1 MLFRSA
7 DTTSR
12 RSITSV
18 DTVGLDRLPY
28 SGNSGRVWSELRC
41 VDLVYPE
48 CLAACP
54 GRGYLPARGHLG
66 SQMPSKPRNPSGRF
80 GCRMWL
86 PRRPRIESAVQ
97 RASVL
102 DSFGVRPQMYMQV
115 SRFIFFSGSG
125 ASLHLLTSSRLLRAR
140 CFRFGG
146 LIATRCASVTNT
158 KTTRRPFSARESTTR
173 IYHFPIQIS
182 KDKSVYF

>member
-1 MLFRSA
+1 MIRSRSLANGIGA

-54 GRGYLPARGHLG
+54 SRGYLPARGHLG

-80 GCRMWL
+80 GCHMYVASEETPSRVRSPASERAGLLRRSPANVYAGQPFHLLQQIWCKPAPTYIL
-86 PRRPRIESAVQ
+86 KASSSALFSVRRPNSH
-97 RASVL
+97 
-102 DSFGVRPQMYMQV
+102 
-115 SRFIFFSGSG
+115 
-125 ASLHLLTSSRLLRAR
+125 SLCLSNEH
-140 CFRFGG
+140 
-146 LIATRCASVTNT
+146 
-158 KTTRRPFSARESTTR
+158 
-173 IYHFPIQIS
+173 
-182 KDKSVYF
+182 